1 MTPSPDLREIL
12 LSAVLVAS
20 LAACGGGVD
29 GPQGGSPAGSDEP
42 VYPEVWSSNAFDG
55 QSYEF
60 KSNCGHEFQEL
71 ETCFLWTVTSVTVEA
86 PDGTRFHLDKD
97 FNINE
102 YSGEVTRR
110 WVLYGPTGAGLVPAG
125 DYRFVYYEEEELVL
139 TQVVSYTPETVGF
152 PKDIKWLREGDD
164 LVVEWTPPQDTT
176 SDMWYKV
183 ILFPDGG
190 NVISDIIDWDASSAR
205 LRDIPLS
212 DGATGTLNVAI
223 YFPGGYAPSRY
234 LPFTW

>member
-1 MTPSPDLREIL
+1 M
-12 LSAVLVAS
+12 
-20 LAACGGGVD
+20 
-29 GPQGGSPAGSDEP
+29 
-42 VYPEVWSSNAFDG
+42 
-55 QSYEF
+55 
-60 KSNCGHEFQEL
+60 
-71 ETCFLWTVTSVTVEA
+71 TVEA

-125 DYRFVYYEEEELVL
+125 DYRFVYYKEEELVL

-212 DGATGTLNVAI
+212 DGARGRSMWRSISLVATPHRGICHSPGEVDSGVCGNVHKTGCQTTQQEVVRQAI
-223 YFPGGYAPSRY
+223 LSLGSRWHRDCRVGHLEMPFY
-234 LPFTW
+234 LQETNHG